1 MMLPPTGTFS
11 DPLAEGG
18 MSPVGESCD
27 VFLFTGDLD
36 ACFVKILEKF
46 ASLFGQPDKLI

>member
-1 MMLPPTGTFS
+1 MLPPTGTFS
-11 DPLAEGG
+11 DPLAKGG
-18 MSPVGESCD
+18 MSPVGESWD